1 MVATSLEIVGVV
13 LAALGGIALA
23 VQAGV
28 NSSLGRNVGKGL
40 AGIIS
45 FGSGLLF
52 LLIYFLISTYAAKAQ
67 GPTVSGFRGDVLVL
81 HACQDQHKK
90 SRPCQVSLL
99 CRNTVVLIHWGL
111 SWGLL
116 CNYCHP
122 FRSAT
127 RQRHP
132 YWDSSH
138 CTTCDSHILGWLWMG
153 GLCQAPSAMASYC
166 GRCADGHR
174 CGAGVRLSWRTKAQ
188 QHVNDR

>member
-1 MVATSLEIVGVV
+1 MVATSLEIVGIV

-23 VQAGV
+23 AQAGV
-28 NSSLGRNVGKGL
+28 NSTLGRNVGKGL

-45 FGSGLLF
+45 FGSGLFF

-67 GPTVSGFRGDVLVL
+67 GPTVARFRGAVLVL
-81 HACQDQHKK
+81 HGCHYQETK
-90 SRPCQVSLL
+90 STPCKVLLL
-99 CRNTVVLIHWGL
+99 CRNTVVFIHWGL

-116 CNYCHP
+116 CTYCHP
-122 FRSAT
+122 FCSAT

-138 CTTCDSHILGWLWMG
+138 CTTCNSHILGWLWLV
-153 GLCQAPSAMASYC
+153 GLCQASSAMASYC

-174 CGAGVRLSWRTKAQ
+174 CGASVRLSWRTKAK
-188 QHVNDR
+188 